1 MEMNHR
7 RETYARYRWI
17 ALLWLA
23 FSLLN
28 ATQIVVGM
36 HAVGMQHEWGRL
48 FAVIFLAWLVWALAT
63 PSIVWLGRKFP
74 PIRWKPV
81 STWLVHLGYC
91 MLIAVIYSAWAGYL
105 QKLFPPWNEDPSY
118 ESFSH
123 LWFSAF
129 YGEFHLFFILYAA
142 ILAIDYTLQSRQRLA
157 AREAEAAR
165 LQAQLSEAQLEALR
179 RQLEPH
185 FLFNAL
191 NAIAGLVRE
200 QRDEDAVNMIAG
212 LSDLLRRVL
221 DDSGNQEVS
230 LGEEMEFLDKYLE
243 IQKMRF
249 ADRLQLKV
257 EVPRELFSARLPSL
271 ILQPLVENAIQHGI
285 GKRVSGG
292 QIGIT
297 AARMN
302 GSLVM
307 KVSNDGPQLPAD
319 FKPGRSGV
327 GISNARARLRSLYG
341 ESCDLEI
348 RNRAEGGVE
357 ASISL
362 PYKANKS

>member
-1 MEMNHR
+1 MAMSEQLKTHS
-7 RETYARYRWI
+7 RYFWI
-17 ALLWLA
+17 ALLWVL

-36 HAVGMQHEWGRL
+36 HAVGMHHDWGRL
-48 FAVIFLAWLVWALAT
+48 FTVVFLSWLVWALAT
-63 PSIVWLGRKFP
+63 PSILWLGKRFPPSRWRPLSTWAVHIGYCVLIAAAYAAWGAFLQKVLPPWGTDYSDNPFSHVWL
-74 PIRWKPV
+74 
-81 STWLVHLGYC
+81 
-91 MLIAVIYSAWAGYL
+91 
-105 QKLFPPWNEDPSY
+105 N
-118 ESFSH
+118 
-123 LWFSAF
+123 AF
-129 YGEFHLFFILYAA
+129 YGEFHIFFVLYGA
-142 ILAIDYTLQSRQRLA
+142 ILAIDYMLESRQRLA

-165 LQAQLSEAQLEALR
+165 LQAQLSRAQLEALR

-200 QRDEDAVNMIAG
+200 KRDDDAVSMIAG

-221 DDSGNQEVS
+221 DSSDSQEVS
-230 LGEEMEFLDKYLE
+230 LGQEMEFLNKYLE

-257 EVPRELFSARLPSL
+257 DVPKELFTARLPSL

-292 QIGIT
+292 HIRIA

-307 KVSNDGPQLPAD
+307 KVYNDGPELPAGFD
-319 FKPGRSGV
+319 ERRSGV
-327 GISNARARLRSLYG
+327 GLSNARARLQSLYG
-341 ESCDLEI
+341 EACDLEI
-348 RNRAEGGVE
+348 RNRPEGGVE
-357 ASISL
+357 TTLSL
-362 PYKANKS
+362 PYKVSKQ